1 MPLIDLL
8 ERLLNDFLRSWRALL
23 GAASSFL
30 DKAIAIV
37 AKQIWA
43 LIVFLPGVIRI
54 WLIERVKM

>member
-37 AKQIWA
+37 AKQTWA

-54 WLIERVKM
+54 WLS